1 MANNPYDTL
10 DEVEVPAVKDVQPQP
25 KPAQLETVKPEPTP
39 VQQEDVQPTPAP
51 AAVKE
56 ITPVTVTKEPTSVL
70 EEKDPVL
77 TTLEGV
83 EHNTDGANFLNDE
96 PEDEPVVATTVEP
109 APVATEEKV
118 EKKEEPQVEETVE
131 TTTAMDD
138 DLFDAEAEENTKD
151 KVVETQIYL
160 TQPREVDVP
169 EGYAENT
176 GKRWLPEPFKIKDV
190 INETNEDYAIYTL
203 RGTQQSVYAALERVK
218 DSFFEQDA
226 STFEKWWSRLSA
238 AQGTYMLHDDQYF
251 DITTRGG
258 AHWRN
263 MLNHGT
269 EEAPVYKGLINERG
283 LGKSTANDSNASFNL
298 LSGLLKLGM
307 SAYTPLYHTGI
318 WVKLRAPTAASFIR
332 LDETIASDKVD
343 YGMRTRGDI
352 FSNDAAIVRKHI
364 ADFVLD
370 HVESTTAP
378 KDDPDYLK
386 SIIKVE
392 DLNTLM
398 LAMMKARYPD
408 GYPLVQVCSVDPN
421 ECSHTTEG
429 VVDLRSLLWVD
440 TTALSARQYAII
452 NNVRKRITEEQLQEY
467 QDEFRSGGKGVIH
480 LSTEEIVDDNIING
494 VSIHIEMPTLAKE
507 EDYAVNWIRDT
518 EHEIEELFREKN
530 NPEDRRRKWQD
541 IINTNYFKTY
551 GQYIRSIS
559 IIEAGRK
566 VKEFDAERDPDEIDR
581 FFEIV
586 SGEYVYTQQFFKALK
601 KYMAENVVSVVGILN
616 YECPNCGKKHDTRP
630 GKHHI
635 VLPIDMVSTFFTLV
649 QSSVRASSHRI
660 NM

>member
-10 DEVEVPAVKDVQPQP
+10 DEVEVAAVKEVQPE
-25 KPAQLETVKPEPTP
+25 PAQVETVKPEPTP
-39 VQQEDVQPTPAP
+39 VQ
-51 AAVKE
+51 E
-56 ITPVTVTKEPTSVL
+56 ITPATVNKESASVL

-77 TTLEGV
+77 TTLEEA
-83 EHNTDGANFLNDE
+83 EHNIEDANFLNDE
-96 PEDEPVVATTVEP
+96 PEDEPVVETVEP
-109 APVATEEKV
+109 TPTATVEEPVKEEQPKV
-118 EKKEEPQVEETVE
+118 EEPAE
-131 TTTAMDD
+131 TTPAADD
-138 DLFDAEAEENTKD
+138 DLFDAEADENEQKN
-151 KVVETQIYL
+151 KIVETQVYL
-160 TQPREVDVP
+160 TQPRDVDVP
-169 EGYAENT
+169 EGYAKNT
-176 GKRWLPEPFKIKDV
+176 GKKWLSEPFKIKNV
-190 INETNEDYAIYTL
+190 IDDTNEDYAIYTL

-218 DSFFEQDA
+218 DSFFEQDPA
-226 STFEKWWSRLSA
+226 AFEKWWSRLSA

-258 AHWRN
+258 AKWRN

-269 EEAPVYKGLINERG
+269 EESPLYKGLINERG
-283 LGKSTANDSNASFNL
+283 LGKSTSNDSSASFNL

-370 HVESTTAP
+370 HIESTTAP

-386 SIIKVE
+386 TIIKVE

-429 VVDLRSLLWVD
+429 LVDLRSLLWVD
-440 TTALSARQYAII
+440 TTALSARQYVII

-480 LSTEEIVDDNIING
+480 LSTEEVVDDNIVNG
-494 VSIHIEMPTLAKE
+494 VTINIEMPTLAKE

-551 GQYIRSIS
+551 GQYIRSIA

-649 QSSVRASSHRI
+649 RSSVRASSHRI

>member
-10 DEVEVPAVKDVQPQP
+10 NEVPVVEGKQHQHKSTQV
-25 KPAQLETVKPEPTP
+25 ETVKPEPTP
-39 VQQEDVQPTPAP
+39 VQ
-51 AAVKE
+51 E
-56 ITPVTVTKEPTSVL
+56 ITPVEVNKESVSVL

-77 TTLEGV
+77 TPTTEEVKNDVEEG
-83 EHNTDGANFLNDE
+83 NFLNDE
-96 PEDEPVVATTVEP
+96 PEDEPIPEIVETTPTATVEEP
-109 APVATEEKV
+109 VKEEQPKVEKPVETAPVA
-118 EKKEEPQVEETVE
+118 
-131 TTTAMDD
+131 DD
-138 DLFDAEAEENTKD
+138 DLFDAEAD
-151 KVVETQIYL
+151 KNEQKNKIVETQVYL
-160 TQPREVDVP
+160 TQPRDVDVP

-176 GKRWLPEPFKIKDV
+176 GKKWLSEPFKIKNV
-190 INETNEDYAIYTL
+190 IDSTNEDYAIYTL

-226 STFEKWWSRLSA
+226 SAFEKWWSNLSA

-258 AHWRN
+258 AKWRN

-269 EEAPVYKGLINERG
+269 EESPLYKGLINERG
-283 LGKSTANDSNASFNL
+283 LGKSTTNDNSASFNL

-370 HVESTTAP
+370 HIESTTAP

-386 SIIKVE
+386 TIIKVE

-440 TTALSARQYAII
+440 TTALSTRQYAII

-480 LSTEEIVDDNIING
+480 LSTEEVVDDNIVNG
-494 VSIHIEMPTLAKE
+494 VTINIEMPTLAKE
-507 EDYAVNWIRDT
+507 EDYAVNWIRNT

-551 GQYIRSIS
+551 GQYIRSIA

-649 QSSVRASSHRI
+649 RSSVRASSHRI

>member
-10 DEVEVPAVKDVQPQP
+10 DEVPVVETNKP
-25 KPAQLETVKPEPTP
+25 KVEETP
-39 VQQEDVQPTPAP
+39 VPVQTEPVSTVESSPVQ
-51 AAVKE
+51 VKNE
-56 ITPVTVTKEPTSVL
+56 ATSVL
-70 EEKDPVL
+70 EQEDPVI
-77 TTLEGV
+77 TKPV
-83 EHNTDGANFLNDE
+83 EEKEIPEETSTEETDSNFLDDE
-96 PEDEPVVATTVEP
+96 EVDETPVAEVKVEEPATTPTADKHV
-109 APVATEEKV
+109 
-118 EKKEEPQVEETVE
+118 KEEQPQVEKPVE
-131 TTTAMDD
+131 TAQAADD
-138 DLFDAEAEENTKD
+138 DLFDAEAQENEQKN
-151 KVVETQIYL
+151 KVVEAQVYL
-160 TQPREVDVP
+160 TKPREVDVP

-176 GKRWLPEPFKIKDV
+176 GKRWLPEPFKIKNV
-190 INETNEDYAIYTL
+190 ITENNEDYAIYAL
-203 RGTQQSVYAALERVK
+203 RGTQQSVYAALERVQ
-218 DSFFEQDA
+218 DSFFEKDPA
-226 STFEKWWSRLSA
+226 ELEKWWSRLSA
-238 AQGTYMLHDDQYF
+238 AQGTYMLHDDQLF
-251 DITTRGG
+251 DVTVRGG
-258 AHWRN
+258 AKWRN
-263 MLNHGT
+263 MLNHGS

-283 LGKSTANDSNASFNL
+283 LGKSTANDANASFNL

-318 WVKLRAPTAASFIR
+318 WVKLRAPTAAAFIG
-332 LDETIASDKVD
+332 LDETIASEKVE
-343 YGMRTRGDI
+343 YGMRTRGEI

-364 ADFVLD
+364 ADFILD
-370 HVESTTAP
+370 HIETTTAP

-429 VVDLRSLLWVD
+429 LVDLRSLLWVD

-452 NNVRKRITEEQLQEY
+452 SNVRKRITEEQLQEY
-467 QDEFRSGGKGVIH
+467 QEEFRSGGKGVIY
-480 LSTEEIVDDNIING
+480 LSTEEVTDDNLING
-494 VSIHIEMPTLAKE
+494 VSVNIEMPTLAKE
-507 EDYAVNWIRDT
+507 EDYAVNWIRET

-530 NPEDRRRKWQD
+530 NPEDRRRRWQT
-541 IINTNYFKTY
+541 IINANYFKTY
-551 GQYIRSIS
+551 GQYIRSIA
-559 IIEAGRK
+559 IVEAGRK
-566 VKEFDAERDPDEIDR
+566 IKEFDAERDPEEIDR
-581 FFEIV
+581 FFEMV

-649 QSSVRASSHRI
+649 RSSVRASSHRI

>member
-10 DEVEVPAVKDVQPQP
+10 DEVPVVEEKKVQPEPVQV
-25 KPAQLETVKPEPTP
+25 ETVKLEPTP
-39 VQQEDVQPTPAP
+39 VQ
-51 AAVKE
+51 E
-56 ITPVTVTKEPTSVL
+56 ITPAKVNKESTSVL

-77 TTLEGV
+77 TPTTEERGYTELE
-83 EHNTDGANFLNDE
+83 ELPEEPEDANFLNDE
-96 PEDEPVVATTVEP
+96 PDDEPVVETVEP
-109 APVATEEKV
+109 TPTATVEEPV
-118 EKKEEPQVEETVE
+118 KEEQPQVEESIE
-131 TTTAMDD
+131 TAPVADD
-138 DLFDAEAEENTKD
+138 DLFDAEADENEQKN
-151 KVVETQIYL
+151 KIVETQVYL
-160 TQPREVDVP
+160 TQPRDVDVP

-176 GKRWLPEPFKIKDV
+176 GKKWLSEPFKIKNV
-190 INETNEDYAIYTL
+190 IDDTNEDYAIYTL

-218 DSFFEQDA
+218 DSFFEQDPA
-226 STFEKWWSRLSA
+226 AFEKWWSRLSA

-258 AHWRN
+258 AKWRN

-269 EEAPVYKGLINERG
+269 EESPLYKGLINERG
-283 LGKSTANDSNASFNL
+283 LGKSTSNDSSASFNL

-370 HVESTTAP
+370 HIESTTAP

-386 SIIKVE
+386 TIIKVE

-429 VVDLRSLLWVD
+429 LVDLRSLLWVD

-480 LSTEEIVDDNIING
+480 LSTEEVVDDNIVNG
-494 VSIHIEMPTLAKE
+494 VTINIEMPTLAKE

-551 GQYIRSIS
+551 GQYIRSIA

-649 QSSVRASSHRI
+649 RSSVRASSHRI

>member
-10 DEVEVPAVKDVQPQP
+10 DEVPVVEEKKVQPEPVQV
-25 KPAQLETVKPEPTP
+25 ETVKPEPTP
-39 VQQEDVQPTPAP
+39 VQ
-51 AAVKE
+51 E
-56 ITPVTVTKEPTSVL
+56 ITPATVNKEPTSVL

-77 TTLEGV
+77 TPTTEELENKA
-83 EHNTDGANFLNDE
+83 EANANWLDDE
-96 PEDEPVVATTVEP
+96 PADEPISEPAEP
-109 APVATEEKV
+109 APTATVEEPV
-118 EKKEEPQVEETVE
+118 KEEQPQVEEPVE
-131 TTTAMDD
+131 TTPAADD
-138 DLFDAEAEENTKD
+138 DLFDAEADENEQKN
-151 KVVETQIYL
+151 KIVETQVYL
-160 TQPREVDVP
+160 TQPRDVDIP

-176 GKRWLPEPFKIKDV
+176 GKKWLSEPFKIKNV
-190 INETNEDYAIYTL
+190 IDDTNEDYAIYTL

-218 DSFFEQDA
+218 DSFFEQDPA
-226 STFEKWWSRLSA
+226 AFEKWWSRLSA

-258 AHWRN
+258 AKWRN

-269 EEAPVYKGLINERG
+269 EESPLYKGLINERG
-283 LGKSTANDSNASFNL
+283 LGKSTSNDSSASFNL

-370 HVESTTAP
+370 HIESTTAP

-386 SIIKVE
+386 TIIKVE

-429 VVDLRSLLWVD
+429 LVDLRSLLWVD

-480 LSTEEIVDDNIING
+480 LSTEEVVDDNIVNG
-494 VSIHIEMPTLAKE
+494 VTINIEMPTLAKE

-551 GQYIRSIS
+551 GQYIRSIA

-649 QSSVRASSHRI
+649 RSSVRASSHRI

>member
-10 DEVEVPAVKDVQPQP
+10 DEVPVVEEKKAQPEPVQV
-25 KPAQLETVKPEPTP
+25 ETVKPEPTP
-39 VQQEDVQPTPAP
+39 VQ
-51 AAVKE
+51 E
-56 ITPVTVTKEPTSVL
+56 ITSAKVNEEPTSVL

-77 TTLEGV
+77 TPAV
-83 EHNTDGANFLNDE
+83 EEPENDVEDANFLNDE
-96 PEDEPVVATTVEP
+96 PEDEPVVETVEP
-109 APVATEEKV
+109 APTATVEEPVKEEQPKV
-118 EKKEEPQVEETVE
+118 EEPVESTP
-131 TTTAMDD
+131 AADD
-138 DLFDAEAEENTKD
+138 DLFDAEADENEQKN
-151 KVVETQIYL
+151 KIVETQVYL
-160 TQPREVDVP
+160 TQPRDVDVP

-176 GKRWLPEPFKIKDV
+176 GKKWLSEPFKIKNV
-190 INETNEDYAIYTL
+190 IDDTNEDYAIYTL

-218 DSFFEQDA
+218 DSFFEQDPTA
-226 STFEKWWSRLSA
+226 FEKWWSRLSA

-258 AHWRN
+258 AKWRN

-269 EEAPVYKGLINERG
+269 EESPLYKGLINERG
-283 LGKSTANDSNASFNL
+283 LGKSTSNDSSASFNL

-370 HVESTTAP
+370 HIESTTAP

-386 SIIKVE
+386 TIIKVE

-429 VVDLRSLLWVD
+429 LVDLRSLLWVD
-440 TTALSARQYAII
+440 TTVLSARQYAII

-480 LSTEEIVDDNIING
+480 LSTEEVVDDNIVNG
-494 VSIHIEMPTLAKE
+494 VTINIEMPTLAKE

-551 GQYIRSIS
+551 GQYIRSIA

-649 QSSVRASSHRI
+649 RSSVRASSHRI